1 MNLFDLTGKVCI
13 VTGGNG
19 GIGLAYAK
27 GLLKAGAQ
35 VAIWGRSAEKN
46 KTALQALD
54 TLGGTA
60 ASFIA
65 DLTDED
71 QAKAAFDATLAH
83 FGKVDICFANAGGAG
98 KQGLFHKW
106 STEEWQQILDLNLN
120 SVVHTYK
127 LVIKHLID
135 REAPGKLI
143 VTSSIAALM
152 GTGYAAGY
160 GTTKA
165 AVMGLTRSLAIELGR
180 NGIQV
185 NAILP
190 GFVETEMSV
199 KTPPEFQE
207 GVVRRSASGK
217 MGTLNQLEGVAVF
230 LASSHSDFMTG
241 QGIVLDGG
249 HSIFPM

>member
-1 MNLFDLTGKVCI
+1 MSLFDLTEKVCI

-35 VAIWGRSAEKN
+35 VAIWGRNDEKN
-46 KTALQALD
+46 KTALQTLES
-54 TLGGTA
+54 LGGTA
-60 ASFIA
+60 AAFTA
-65 DLTDED
+65 DLTDEV
-71 QAKAAFDATLAH
+71 QTKAAFDATLAH
-83 FGKVDICFANAGGAG
+83 FGKVDVCFANAGGAG

-127 LVIKHLID
+127 LVIAHLID

-190 GFVETEMSV
+190 GFVKTEMSV
-199 KTPPEFQE
+199 QTPSAFQE
-207 GVVRRSASGK
+207 GVYRRAASGQ
-217 MGTLNQLEGVAVF
+217 MGTLDQLEGVAVF

>member
-54 TLGGTA
+54 ILGGTA

-65 DLTDED
+65 DLTDEG

-207 GVVRRSASGK
+207 GVVRRSASSK

-230 LASSHSDFMTG
+230 LASGHSDFMTG